1 MRIKDIKAEIKR
13 LEYKFSGNVYEDKKV
28 IDQIM
33 QLRLLIN
40 KTDGEE
46 KDNKKTND

>member
-1 MRIKDIKAEIKR
+1 MRIKDIKSEIKR
-13 LEYKFSGNVYEDKKV
+13 LEDKFSGNVYEDEKV
-28 IDQIM
+28 IDEIM

-40 KTDGEE
+40 KADEK

>member
-13 LEYKFSGNVYEDKKV
+13 LEDKFSGNVYKDEKV
-28 IDQIM
+28 IDEIM

-40 KTDGEE
+40 KADEE
-46 KDNKKTND
+46 KGNKKTND

>member
-13 LEYKFSGNVYEDKKV
+13 LEDKFSGNVYEDEKV
-28 IDQIM
+28 IDEIM
-33 QLRLLIN
+33 QLRSLIN
-40 KTDGEE
+40 KADEK

>member
-13 LEYKFSGNVYEDKKV
+13 LEDKFSGNVYKDEKV
-28 IDQIM
+28 IDEII

-40 KTDGEE
+40 KADEK
-46 KDNKKTND
+46 KDNKKTNN

>member
-28 IDQIM
+28 IDEIM

-40 KTDGEE
+40 KSDEK